1 MERIKS
7 YRILDEKSLINALR
21 KITYCRLAKI
31 DVSARP
37 LYEIID
43 EENNKIVERYNTLA
57 KFYEYIKNTFHLTSE
72 HPEERHTSPF
82 GMYHFIGKLDDYS
95 EPEVVY
101 SYVNGNPH
109 TYYWQNEHKILLT
122 TRHIIEDAI
131 YNKGLEYLI
140 KKYGDVELSPIEILD
155 RRKIEKVNLGNK
167 SEKIILYD
175 ILNKRISEDK
185 PRVYMIDFSYDTEVE
200 NGTAL
205 FVLEYIGRASTHQ
218 LVRHQSFGYQQQ
230 SQRYVIFHTNKN
242 KRLFISIPHTI
253 YSNKEALKEYVEII
267 ERSYETYK
275 KLIEKYKIKGEDSRS
290 ILPTN
295 TGSVIV
301 MGGLLKKPN
310 TKTTKIDGFLEFCQK
325 RMQKHAQWEIKAFSQ
340 NIYDMIMKKV
350 IEISN

>member
-1 MERIKS
+1 MRRIKS
-7 YRILDEKSLINALR
+7 YRMLDEKSLIEALKR
-21 KITYCRLAKI
+21 ITYCRLAKI
-31 DVSARP
+31 DVSAKP

-43 EENNKIVERYNTLA
+43 EENTKIVEKYNTLA
-57 KFYEYIKNTFHLTSE
+57 RFYEYIKNTFHLTSE
-72 HPEERHTSPF
+72 QPEERHTSPF

-101 SYVNGNPH
+101 PYVNGNPH

-131 YNKGLEYLI
+131 YNKDLEYLI
-140 KKYGDVELSPIEILD
+140 KKYGDVELSPINILD
-155 RRKIEKVNLGNK
+155 KREIRDVKLENK
-167 SEKIILYD
+167 SKKIILYD
-175 ILNKRISEDK
+175 ILNKKISKDK
-185 PRVYMIDFSYDTEVE
+185 PRVYMIDFSYDSEVE

-230 SQRYVIFHTNKN
+230 SQRYVAFHTNKN
-242 KRLFISIPHTI
+242 RRLFIPIPHTI
-253 YSNKEALKEYVEII
+253 SSNKEALKEYIEIVDK
-267 ERSYETYK
+267 SYETYK
-275 KLIEKYKIKGEDSRS
+275 KLIEKYKIKAEDSRS

-310 TKTTKIDGFLEFCQK
+310 NKTTKIDGFLEFCQK
-325 RMQKHAQWEIKAFSQ
+325 RMQTHAQWEIKAFSQ
-340 NIYDMIMKKV
+340 AIYDTIMKKLK
-350 IEISN
+350 EISN